1 MRIRCAFALAAVLGV
16 AGCGAD
22 EGHPSRERPPTS
34 INVTA
39 AIADGRINVSPRR
52 FGAGPVRLIVS
63 NQTRSAQS
71 LTFET
76 AGDDSG
82 VTQTSAPITPSG
94 GTGTLEVDVA
104 EGDYEITASDDETSA
119 PRRASAHGGA
129 SAQNEL
135 LLP

>member
-1 MRIRCAFALAAVLGV
+1 MRIRWALAVAGAFGV

-22 EGHPSRERPPTS
+22 DDHANRERPPVT
-34 INVTA
+34 INITA
-39 AIADGRINVSPRR
+39 AIADGRINVSPRE

-63 NQTRSAQS
+63 NQTRSAQA
-71 LTFET
+71 LTFAT
-76 AGDDSG
+76 AGDGSG
-82 VTQTSAPITPSG
+82 VTQTTEPISPS

-104 EGDYEITASDDETSA
+104 EGDYEIRASDGAVKAAAITVGA
-119 PRRASAHGGA
+119 PRE